1 MLEHRK
7 ARRQRSAVPRP
18 SWMHSRKNAYGCVAA
33 AMVAADQECI
43 NGGRL
48 IALGCRAIFDEF
60 CEMQTSENGL
70 TSVENSSH
78 FAHNW
83 SQWGWSGA
91 LKDTWR
97 RLNDAEELDRAG
109 LKTSFT
115 HAYLEPARA
124 CPAEVRSQDAI
135 ARRLGQLVFGLLQQ
149 RSGSMSKWTSQ
160 WPYQLAGLLAA
171 PSQAG
176 TMASFKLDTAAW
188 WGAKD
193 ST

>member
-1 MLEHRK
+1 MRAHLSHGKQLPYRFG
-7 ARRQRSAVPRP
+7 VP
-18 SWMHSRKNAYGCVAA
+18 
-33 AMVAADQECI
+33 
-43 NGGRL
+43 L
-48 IALGCRAIFDEF
+48 FL
-60 CEMQTSENGL
+60 
-70 TSVENSSH
+70 VENSHH

-83 SQWGWSGA
+83 SQWGWLGA
-91 LKDTWR
+91 LKDSWR
-97 RLNDAEELDRAG
+97 RLNDAEEMDRAG
-109 LKTSFT
+109 LKTSFSQAGL
-115 HAYLEPARA
+115 AYARA
-124 CPAEVRSQDAI
+124 CPAEVRSQDAV
-135 ARRLGQLVFGLLQQ
+135 ARRLVQLVFGLVQQ